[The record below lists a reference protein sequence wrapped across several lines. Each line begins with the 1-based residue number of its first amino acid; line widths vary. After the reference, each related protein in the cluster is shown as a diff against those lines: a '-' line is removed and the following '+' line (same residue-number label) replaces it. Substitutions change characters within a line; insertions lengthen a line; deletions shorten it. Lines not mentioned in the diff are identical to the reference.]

1 MTTRAGRKQ
10 FVRANAVYAAAL
22 RASFGRHLR
31 SGEHERLTA
40 LMQAVTERRAATA

>member
-1 MTTRAGRKQ
+1 MTTRAGRRQ

-31 SGEHERLTA
+31 SGEHAQLTA